1 MTTGSATG
9 AAALLHTSQPTIS
22 RELGRLEPITQ
33 LKLFKRTSSKLVPT
47 EQAMQLFDEVKR
59 SYFGLER
66 TSNAAEA
73 IRQYKYGQIARVSLP
88 IFSQTVLPIVCK
100 HFLNRYPEVVI
111 DITPQ
116 ESPLLNERIS
126 SQRYDLGLIEDTEAP
141 GGTTL
146 ERIFSSDMV
155 CRTPI

>member
-1 MTTGSATG
+1 
-9 AAALLHTSQPTIS
+9 
-22 RELGRLEPITQ
+22 
-33 LKLFKRTSSKLVPT
+33 
-47 EQAMQLFDEVKR
+47 MQLFDEVKR

-111 DITPQ
+111 NITPQ